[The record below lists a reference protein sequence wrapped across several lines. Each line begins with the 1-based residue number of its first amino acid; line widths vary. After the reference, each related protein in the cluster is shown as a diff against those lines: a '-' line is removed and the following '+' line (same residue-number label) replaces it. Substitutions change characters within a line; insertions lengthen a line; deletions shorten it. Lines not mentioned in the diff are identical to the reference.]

1 MQHHWTALRKSEV
14 FNDERNCP
22 IVLARFSS
30 YWLVKNRNNH
40 SIYFSLIFL
49 LARHLLFKPFI
60 FFFTLENASSVI
72 CEELEQ
78 LRKSFG
84 ARNGAK
90 KWWFSVS
97 YFFKECYAITKRMW
111 MYIITAEHIMTQF
124 RPSENLIWNFCAF
137 CEIVHWII
145 DTVKTI
151 R

>member
-40 SIYFSLIFL
+40 IYFSFFF
-49 LARHLLFKPFI
+49 ARASPSFQI
-60 FFFTLENASSVI
+60 VYFFFTLENASSVI
-72 CEELEQ
+72 CEEWEQ

-111 MYIITAEHIMTQF
+111 MYIITAEHIVTQF
-124 RPSENLIWNFCAF
+124 RPSENLIWNFCF

-145 DTVKTI
+145 DTVKTK

>member
-1 MQHHWTALRKSEV
+1 MQHHWTALRKSEL
-14 FNDERNCP
+14 FNDGRNCP

-30 YWLVKNRNNH
+30 YWLEKNKNNH

-78 LRKSFG
+78 LRKSLG

-97 YFFKECYAITKRMW
+97 YFLKNVMQLRKECGCILSLQNTSWPNSVRHK
-111 MYIITAEHIMTQF
+111 
-124 RPSENLIWNFCAF
+124 IWYEICF

-145 DTVKTI
+145 DTVKTK